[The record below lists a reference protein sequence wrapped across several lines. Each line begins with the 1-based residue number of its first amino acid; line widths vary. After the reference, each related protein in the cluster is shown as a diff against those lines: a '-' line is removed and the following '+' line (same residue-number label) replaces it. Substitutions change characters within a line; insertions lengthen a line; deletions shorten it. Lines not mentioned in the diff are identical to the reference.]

1 MNLYLQMSSSLRGVT
16 RVKLLTEEEY
26 EALYAAW
33 KELEHR
39 VSKLEWEIRQ
49 IENVTLPVR

>member
-1 MNLYLQMSSSLRGVT
+1 
-16 RVKLLTEEEY
+16 VKLLTEEEY